1 MYQKDE
7 CLTSDWGDHLSGKP
21 GNVRDFGN
29 CQGNVRDYDKSQGS
43 VREFHNVWKVGT
55 LILTFAHIVVAI
67 PVFMLD
73 YMTLTLIKY
82 FVKSLKFVLFKRLRY

>member
-1 MYQKDE
+1 M
-7 CLTSDWGDHLSGKP
+7 SG
-21 GNVRDFGN
+21 NFFIVREMSGIMTK
-29 CQGNVRDYDKSQGS
+29 VREMSGS
-43 VREFHNVWKVGT
+43 VREFHSVWKMGT

-82 FVKSLKFVLFKRLRY
+82 FVKSLKFASFKRLRY